1 MHSVK
6 SVSMTDYFDAAS
18 ILGWTIERLAQLS
31 SGGVEYVRTKEGLLI
46 DEKSLNYRIEKMK

>member
-1 MHSVK
+1 
-6 SVSMTDYFDAAS
+6 MTDYFDAAS